1 MEDASGV
8 DLDWFWR
15 GWFYG
20 IDAVD
25 VSLDSIK
32 WYKVDLETD
41 PEKRDHVYTQKNK
54 EPFDDISKKRNR
66 ESGMQFSVEED
77 PKLQDF
83 YTNYKPWETGDSI
96 VEYTTHLYDETFTEK
111 EKKEKFGD
119 KNYYQLYFSNKG
131 GLVMPVIIEWTFDD
145 GTTEIQ
151 TIPVEIWRKNEDAFS
166 KVFVK
171 NKEVTGI
178 VIDPYKETADIDEA
192 NNNWPVKEMP
202 SRFQVY
208 KKHKEGDNPNPMQKA
223 KKKKTRP

>member
-32 WYKVDLETD
+32 WYKVDLEND
-41 PEKRDHVYTQKNK
+41 PEKRDYIRTQTITK
-54 EPFDDISKKRNR
+54 PFDDISKKRNR
-66 ESGMQFSVEED
+66 ESGMKFSVEED
-77 PKLQDF
+77 PALQDF
-83 YTNYKPWETGDSI
+83 YTNYKPWETGDTI
-96 VEYTTHLYDETFTEK
+96 VEYTMHLYEETFTEK
-111 EKKEKFGD
+111 EKNEKFGD

-131 GLVMPVIIEWTFDD
+131 GLVSPVIIEWTFDD
-145 GTTEIQ
+145 GTTELERISEQ
-151 TIPVEIWRKNEDAFS
+151 IWRKNENDFT

-178 VIDPYKETADIDEA
+178 VIDPYKETADIDKS

-202 SRFQVY
+202 SRFQVF
-208 KKHKEGDNPNPMQKA
+208 KQHKEGDNPNPMQKA
-223 KKKKTRP
+223 KKTRP